1 MDATSYLENLPDEIM
16 VAVNFSTVSGE
27 IVKKNG
33 MAVNTDPPALEIR
46 FGPDFRIDSKKLDFS
61 ADCLVFIETGEIV
74 TLICTV
80 EEVPEPNALLLTARD
95 LVQHVEKREYF
106 RSPADRLSVTWYRKN
121 ERKKNRQKHDAKGI
135 NISSGGM
142 LVMTEERVDRRERLV
157 LELALPEP
165 IQKTITCDATVLR
178 VENDPLGR
186 MLVAV
191 RFENAPEIAD
201 DIMGYCFAEQRRLLR
216 EKVVTK
222 DLL

>member
-1 MDATSYLENLPDEIM
+1 MDATSYLENLPDELM

-33 MAVNTDPPALEIR
+33 MALNTDPPALEIR
-46 FGPDFRIDSKKLDFS
+46 FGPDFRIEAEKIDFS

-74 TLICTV
+74 TLICTL
-80 EEVPEPNALLLTARD
+80 EEVPEPSALLLTVRD

-106 RSPADRLSVTWYRKN
+106 RSPADRLAITWYRKN
-121 ERKKNRQKHDAKGI
+121 ERKKNRQKYDAKGI

-142 LVMTEERVDRRERLV
+142 LVMTVERVDRRERLV
-157 LELALPEP
+157 FEVVLPEP
-165 IQKTITCDATVLR
+165 AKKTITCDATVLR

-186 MLVAV
+186 LRVAV
-191 RFENAPEIAD
+191 RFENSHEIGD